1 MFNAEAIF
9 KDSKMPVKVFSGHSC
24 LGLKHRKCGFLLLE
38 NQEDFPSYWAI
49 DCPEISNM
57 ELPCLL
63 KNPPI
68 VLESLSDKTLKNDS
82 LYRVLTVL
90 GHLWILLQSKVSIPR
105 SPDSNSS
112 MILSIWDKGKPRKE
126 GLSELKTAFS
136 SSCWIDVIDPT
147 ADDLKNLAEKLDI
160 PSNML
165 VGKMR
170 SNYPHVDSYPEYT
183 KIFCWYTSPQESGES
198 VLFDI
203 SPVEILTNGVSVLTI
218 SQSKTGVQ
226 DAVQEALTSQTY
238 ASISV
243 AGRVI
248 YLTMI
253 HLLQGY
259 ERFVE
264 YLERYA
270 DKVESMIPPWPRQF
284 YTEVFNIRKEG
295 SHLLRLTRHF
305 KILAEA
311 LEKGNVHIQFTDDE
325 KRLLD
330 IVYERAV
337 SAEETTE
344 TTLEDIRDL
353 ISLHLDTMSHDMN
366 RAMRLIA
373 MVTAI
378 VAVPSVISS
387 MLGMNLIDVPWHVE
401 LWQVALA
408 SISTAS
414 LLAIYFYRKGWLRDR

>member
-1 MFNAEAIF
+1 
-9 KDSKMPVKVFSGHSC
+9 
-24 LGLKHRKCGFLLLE
+24 
-38 NQEDFPSYWAI
+38 
-49 DCPEISNM
+49 
-57 ELPCLL
+57 
-63 KNPPI
+63 
-68 VLESLSDKTLKNDS
+68 
-82 LYRVLTVL
+82 
-90 GHLWILLQSKVSIPR
+90 
-105 SPDSNSS
+105 
-112 MILSIWDKGKPRKE
+112 MILSIWDKGKLKKQD
-126 GLSELKTAFS
+126 LSELKTAFS
-136 SSCWIDVIDPT
+136 ID
-147 ADDLKNLAEKLDI
+147 
-160 PSNML
+160 
-165 VGKMR
+165 
-170 SNYPHVDSYPEYT
+170 HVDSYPEYT
-183 KIFCWYTSPQESGES
+183 KIFCWYISPQESGES
-198 VLFDI
+198 LLFDI
-203 SPVEILTNGVSVLTI
+203 SLVEVLTNGVSVLTI

-248 YLTMI
+248 YLTMV
-253 HLLQGY
+253 HLLQAY

-264 YLERYA
+264 YLEGYA

-311 LEKGNVHIQFTDDE
+311 LENGNVHIHFTDDE

-378 VAVPSVISS
+378 VAVP
-387 MLGMNLIDVPWHVE
+387 
-401 LWQVALA
+401 
-408 SISTAS
+408 
-414 LLAIYFYRKGWLRDR
+414 